1 MIGAVVGNG
10 GIYSNQYRQLD
21 TTHLGK
27 SLKVEKDLIFQ
38 LDVYQLDGLKV
49 RLAIDPDPDDDGLIT
64 ARERELGTDPAKHDT
79 DGDHLPD
86 GWEVARGLDP
96 LQHGGAA
103 ALALDPDGDGMSS
116 AGELLVGTDPNDG
129 DSYFALRVETTA
141 DGVRLHW
148 RAVPGAV
155 YRVGTAGEAAGPYQ
169 PLGQAQQLEGEA
181 AAEMEWKLPTEQLDQ
196 PASYYRLQV
205 SPEE

>member
-1 MIGAVVGNG
+1 MF
-10 GIYSNQYRQLD
+10 YRL
-21 TTHLGK
+21 
-27 SLKVEKDLIFQ
+27 E
-38 LDVYQLDGLKV
+38 GLKV
-49 RLAIDPDPDDDGLIT
+49 RLAIDPDPDNDGLT
-64 ARERELGTDPAKHDT
+64 SERERELGTNPAKRDT

-116 AGELLVGTDPNDG
+116 AGELLAGTDPNDG
-129 DSYFALRVETTA
+129 SSYFTLQAEATD
-141 DGVRLHW
+141 DGIRLHW

-155 YRVGTAGEAAGPYQ
+155 YRVVTAGEASGPYQ

-181 AAEMEWKLPTEQLDQ
+181 AAGMEHLLPADQLNN
-196 PASYYRLQV
+196 PSSYYRLQV
-205 SPEE
+205 SPKE